1 MSIWH
6 RNAPPVNWNWI
17 HVRFHVLVI
26 WIQSSRVSVSR
37 NNIHEYKSEV
47 KCENWLIWTTNSV
60 LWMQLFISHHTNERS
75 EWVQLNKY
83 QIQFF
88 VHMSI
93 KFDFLFYSFLLRG
106 RARLHAR
113 DYFFLNVLFANANKN
128 KYSQQNHMWT
138 CGCCLLILN
147 YFLPLVSQNSRF
159 LRTLSSLILTWFIL
173 FAHGCAGAW
182 AHANNT

>member
-37 NNIHEYKSEV
+37 NNIHECKSEV

-75 EWVQLNKY
+75 EWVNHMSIKINSLFISIKFSSYVN

-106 RARLHAR
+106 RARLRVR
-113 DYFFLNVLFANANKN
+113 DYFFLNVLFASANKN
-128 KYSQQNHMWT
+128 KYEQQNHKWT

-147 YFLPLVSQNSRF
+147 YFLPLVSKNSRSLCF
-159 LRTLSSLILTWFIL
+159 LF
-173 FAHGCAGAW
+173 
-182 AHANNT
+182 

>member
-75 EWVQLNKY
+75 EWVN
-83 QIQFF
+83 
-88 VHMSI
+88 HMSI
-93 KFDFLFYSFLLRG
+93 KISSLFICQSNSVLYSYVNQIQLSIKFSSYVNQVQLSIKSSSLFICQSNLIFVSFLLNT
-106 RARLHAR
+106 RARPPTCAWL
-113 DYFFLNVLFANANKN
+113 FL
-128 KYSQQNHMWT
+128 S
-138 CGCCLLILN
+138 
-147 YFLPLVSQNSRF
+147 
-159 LRTLSSLILTWFIL
+159 
-173 FAHGCAGAW
+173 
-182 AHANNT
+182 

>member
-1 MSIWH
+1 MIYQVSSLFICQSKLIHMSIWH

-17 HVRFHVLVI
+17 HVRFHVLMI

-93 KFDFLFYSFLLRG
+93 KS
-106 RARLHAR
+106 
-113 DYFFLNVLFANANKN
+113 
-128 KYSQQNHMWT
+128 
-138 CGCCLLILN
+138 
-147 YFLPLVSQNSRF
+147 
-159 LRTLSSLILTWFIL
+159 SSLFICQSNL
-173 FAHGCAGAW
+173 IFCFIPSYYAHMP
-182 AHANNT
+182 T

>member
-37 NNIHEYKSEV
+37 NGIHVYKSEV

-75 EWVQLNKY
+75 EWVNHISIKFSSY
-83 QIQFF
+83 ISIKFSSSYINQIQFF
-88 VHMSI
+88 ICQSNSVLHMSI

-128 KYSQQNHMWT
+128 KYSQQNHKWT

-147 YFLPLVSQNSRF
+147 YFLPLVSKNSRF
-159 LRTLSSLILTWFIL
+159 LRTLDL
-173 FAHGCAGAW
+173 
-182 AHANNT
+182 

>member
-37 NNIHEYKSEV
+37 NNIHECKSEV

-75 EWVQLNKY
+75 EWVNHMSIKFNSYVNQIQFFICQSSPVVN

-93 KFDFLFYSFLLRG
+93 KIDFCFYSFLLRG
-106 RARLHAR
+106 RAYMRVIIS
-113 DYFFLNVLFANANKN
+113 FLMF
-128 KYSQQNHMWT
+128 
-138 CGCCLLILN
+138 CLLTQTKTNIRN
-147 YFLPLVSQNSRF
+147 KTTSELVVVVCSY
-159 LRTLSSLILTWFIL
+159 
-173 FAHGCAGAW
+173 
-182 AHANNT
+182 

>member
-26 WIQSSRVSVSR
+26 WIQSSRVSVSG

-93 KFDFLFYSFLLRG
+93 KFDFLFYSFLLRAHAYVGG
-106 RARLHAR
+106 RARVIIS
-113 DYFFLNVLFANANKN
+113 FLMF
-128 KYSQQNHMWT
+128 
-138 CGCCLLILN
+138 CLLTQTKTNIRN
-147 YFLPLVSQNSRF
+147 KTTSELVVVVCSY
-159 LRTLSSLILTWFIL
+159 
-173 FAHGCAGAW
+173 
-182 AHANNT
+182 

>member
-75 EWVQLNKY
+75 EWVNHMSIKFSSYVNQV
-83 QIQFF
+83 QFF

-93 KFDFLFYSFLLRG
+93 KFDFFVLFLLITRAPAYVRVIISFLM
-106 RARLHAR
+106 
-113 DYFFLNVLFANANKN
+113 F
-128 KYSQQNHMWT
+128 
-138 CGCCLLILN
+138 CLLTQTKTNIRN
-147 YFLPLVSQNSRF
+147 KTTSELVVVVCSY
-159 LRTLSSLILTWFIL
+159 
-173 FAHGCAGAW
+173 
-182 AHANNT
+182 